1 MDVVVCTCT
10 ICIYIYMYI
19 YIYISHLKW
28 TAPITCYENTS
39 HALQK
44 LKMKSFAVNS
54 SRDIFFVTRT
64 EVASNCKLDA
74 IVVPTEAKDK
84 IITPLQDVW
93 TQVLRQP

>member
-1 MDVVVCTCT
+1 MQYT
-10 ICIYIYMYI
+10 I
-19 YIYISHLKW
+19 ISNGPHRSLPMK
-28 TAPITCYENTS
+28 TLGIAEIP
-39 HALQK
+39 
-44 LKMKSFAVNS
+44 MKSFAVNS

-93 TQVLRQP
+93 TQVPRQP